1 MYDDRVSNDFVRTP
15 TPVDPRVERTR
26 AHVLGHARKLLSADG
41 PGAVTYS
48 ELAKRAR
55 VTRQT
60 LYRHWPTREAL
71 FADLVL
77 ERALQALPDGSGPPE
92 QIVGEFLRN
101 LRAGMS
107 DPSNATA
114 LTVLIAHADHDPTSD
129 TVLNGLIIDRRAALN
144 HLLEPS
150 GVIIDADQYA
160 RLCGPVLFRR
170 FFAREPVTDRFID
183 RLVTAWST
191 DRQQERIS

>member
-1 MYDDRVSNDFVRTP
+1 MLSLKVYDDCVSNDVIKAP
-15 TPVDPRVERTR
+15 TPADPRVERTR
-26 AHVLGHARKLLSADG
+26 AHVLGHARELLSAAG
-41 PGAVTYS
+41 PNAVTYS

-77 ERALQALPDGSGPPE
+77 ERAREALPDGSGTAE
-92 QIVGEFLRN
+92 QIVGDFLRN
-101 LRAGMS
+101 LRAGMG

-129 TVLNGLIIDRRAALN
+129 TVLNGLIADRRAALN
-144 HLLEPS
+144 TLLEPS
-150 GVIIDADQYA
+150 GVHIDADQYA
-160 RLCGPVLFRR
+160 CLCGPVLFRR

-191 DRQQERIS
+191 DR